1 LKKFWFEEARKH
13 RKNIPYFIVGCKA
26 DLRHCDLDKFNKH
39 RGQLAPKVEFI
50 LYCHLGGTDWIVKVK
65 KSDIL
70 FPWEGREVANELKLP
85 YYETS
90 CVTGDGVED
99 LFTNALRAALLTRRR
114 FWRSHLK
121 SVQV

>member
-1 LKKFWFEEARKH
+1 MKK
-13 RKNIPYFIVGCKA
+13 G
-26 DLRHCDLDKFNKH
+26 
-39 RGQLAPKVEFI
+39 
-50 LYCHLGGTDWIVKVK
+50 
-65 KSDIL
+65 DIL
-70 FPWEGREVANELKLP
+70 FPWEGREVAQELKLP

-121 SVQV
+121 NVQVRFLCLKNRTTREQLWSSKIQKFKFYMI

>member
-1 LKKFWFEEARKH
+1 MIRAFS
-13 RKNIPYFIVGCKA
+13 I
-26 DLRHCDLDKFNKH
+26 
-39 RGQLAPKVEFI
+39 Q
-50 LYCHLGGTDWIVKVK
+50 VK
-65 KSDIL
+65 KGDIL
-70 FPWEGREVANELKLP
+70 FPWEGREVAQELKLP

-121 SVQV
+121 NVQVGSFTFLLKSVVVDEFESLKVG

>member
-1 LKKFWFEEARKH
+1 MKGIKYTLMLF
-13 RKNIPYFIVGCKA
+13 Y
-26 DLRHCDLDKFNKH
+26 
-39 RGQLAPKVEFI
+39 
-50 LYCHLGGTDWIVKVK
+50 KVK
-65 KSDIL
+65 KEDIL

-121 SVQV
+121 SVQVRIPVIEFRDR